1 MIFFK
6 IKILWFIVIWI
17 LSKLFYHVKC
27 FWNIVF
33 MSWWWWDKVI
43 VFVLHQVG
51 SGVRKH
57 LQMSHY
63 GCCLRC
69 DKKIINQCN
78 TIEHSQKSHMVN
90 YKYPVMVQAHFY
102 TFISIVFL
110 WSHISQYQTALIG
123 FDSRW
128 FWKFF
133 TFNINLWSVSHLIV
147 FLKIC
152 GFNVLFFICHSIA
165 LLIPIPNIGQN

>member
-1 MIFFK
+1 MK
-6 IKILWFIVIWI
+6 IRTIWTRLLICKKKKYYDSLLCRYKKI
-17 LSKLFYHVKC
+17 FYHVKC

-33 MSWWWWDKVI
+33 MSWWWDKVI
-43 VFVLHQVG
+43 VFVL
-51 SGVRKH
+51 SLDLAVRKH

-63 GCCLRC
+63 GCLRC

-90 YKYPVMVQAHFY
+90 YKYPVMVAHIY

-110 WSHISQYQTALIG
+110 WSQISQYQTALIG

-128 FWKFF
+128 FWTIFHF
-133 TFNINLWSVSHLIV
+133 VSNFDLHI
-147 FLKIC
+147 FL
-152 GFNVLFFICHSIA
+152 VLF
-165 LLIPIPNIGQN
+165 